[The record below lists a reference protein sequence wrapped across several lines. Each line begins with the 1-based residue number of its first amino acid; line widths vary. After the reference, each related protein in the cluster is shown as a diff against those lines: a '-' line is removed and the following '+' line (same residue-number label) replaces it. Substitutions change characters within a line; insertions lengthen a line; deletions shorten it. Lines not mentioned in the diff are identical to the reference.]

1 MSYVFGDFEV
11 DAASLELREGGAI
24 VPVQP
29 KALAVLVYLVRSRDR
44 VVSQKELLDAVWS
57 GVNVSPNSLAQAIGS
72 IRRQLH
78 DSGEEIIRTV
88 HSRGYRFVAAVEQ
101 RHDIPPTRDA
111 LDAPFVGRAESSK
124 HLRTRL
130 DEARDGRGDILLV
143 AGPPG
148 IGKTRVADELARVA
162 AAGGADV
169 RRGRWYEEGTLDH
182 SRRGGRS

>member
-1 MSYVFGDFEV
+1 M
-11 DAASLELREGGAI
+11 
-24 VPVQP
+24 
-29 KALAVLVYLVRSRDR
+29 
-44 VVSQKELLDAVWS
+44 
-57 GVNVSPNSLAQAIGS
+57 
-72 IRRQLH
+72 
-78 DSGEEIIRTV
+78 
-88 HSRGYRFVAAVEQ
+88 EQ

-169 RRGRWYEEGTLDH
+169 RRGRWYEEGDARPLAPWREIMKAEGDLLAAASSVPTLIPFVH
-182 SRRGGRS
+182 SKRFDLGCRVALAAVRLCSWCSRT